1 MIWREGRHDQVADER
16 YEWWQDLW
24 DQHTGSRVVLLSRC
38 LLIRRHGSRRS
49 YTSELT
55 RDQRDERVLAPTAV
69 GGPYDFAAAAH

>member
-24 DQHTGSRVVLLSRC
+24 DQHSGSRVVLLSRC